1 MHWLSCFLSFYAQ
14 NFQSDGR
21 NYAVGYEKQSNVAKR
36 KAVAFG
42 GVDEDDPCPY
52 VLPMKK
58 PGDGGD
64 GGGGVLSMDEDKTR
78 ARDKAPIDE
87 AEEEDMSCDSD
98 SSH

>member
-1 MHWLSCFLSFYAQ
+1 M
-14 NFQSDGR
+14 
-21 NYAVGYEKQSNVAKR
+21 AKR

-52 VLPMKK
+52 VLPMKN
-58 PGDGGD
+58 PSDGV
-64 GGGGVLSMDEDKTR
+64 GGVLSMDEDKTR